1 MSDVMKKLWANAW
14 QESGEH
20 SPDPKYDGGYYGAL
34 GGAAV
39 AVVLGAHHILSSLFG
54 LNQLAAALFLVAIGF
69 GVPAWIVDGKRQRR
83 KVEFNRIL
91 NERTAEWVRQNI
103 DQKP

>member
-1 MSDVMKKLWANAW
+1 MSDEMKKLWANAW
-14 QESGEH
+14 QESGER
-20 SPDPKYDGGYYGAL
+20 SPAPKHDGGYYGAL

-39 AVVLGAHHILSSLFG
+39 AFVLGTHHILISLIA
-54 LNQLAAALFLVAIGF
+54 LNQLAAALLLVAIGF

-103 DQKP
+103 DREP